1 MEHTDTLAAL
11 SDGMADAVENVAA
24 SVVKVNGR
32 RRRSGSGVVFA
43 QNKVLTASHVLERE
57 EDLSVETADGR
68 TLTARFAGR
77 DHSTDLAVL
86 DVEGLDVE
94 PATPAEGDARVGQIS
109 LAVGSHSRGE
119 GPRATLGVVSAVGG
133 PVRTRRGPRL
143 ERYIQTDATPYP
155 GFSGGPLIDARGNVL
170 GILVSGWGRGAAFA
184 IPADLALRTAGS
196 LSERGSVKR
205 GYLGILS
212 QPVRLPDGQ
221 SLGLTQRGGLLV
233 VGVED
238 GSPAGRGGL
247 IVGDILATLDG
258 QPVEDTDDLL
268 VLLAGDRVGSPVP
281 GQARARRRARGGRD
295 HRRRARLGVR
305 EMAELSGD
313 SSAAL
318 AGVRM
323 IEDAQRS
330 VVQVRSSGRGIGAG
344 VIWPGDGLVLT
355 NHHVVSG
362 RRRRRNVRVALHDGR
377 TLDADVLKSDRSLD
391 LALLRLEGDQADLP
405 AATVGDSDA
414 LRVGELVYA
423 IGHPWGS
430 VGAVSAGIVGGVGE
444 LRGHRGTSA
453 RYVRSD
459 VALAPGNSGGPLLN
473 ARGEVVA
480 INAMI
485 FGRMAL
491 SIPSNAA
498 EAWVAGER
506 RPRLGI
512 GVLPVELPA
521 FLRAGSR
528 HCRTR
533 DRRRR
538 DRWRRRQGRPDGR
551 RRLARH
557 RRETARGGGNL
568 VGDRGARR

>member
-94 PATPAEGDARVGQIS
+94 PAKPAEGDARVGQIS

-119 GPRATLGVVSAVGG
+119 GPRATLGVISAVGG

-221 SLGLTQRGGLLV
+221 RLGLTQRGGLLV

-268 VLLAGDRVGSPVP
+268 VLLAGDRVGRPVP
-281 GQARARRRARGGRD
+281 VRLVRGGE
-295 HRRRARLGVR
+295 L
-305 EMAELSGD
+305 AE
-313 SSAAL
+313 
-318 AGVRM
+318 VE
-323 IEDAQRS
+323 I
-330 VVQVRSSGRGIGAG
+330 
-344 VIWPGDGLVLT
+344 
-355 NHHVVSG
+355 
-362 RRRRRNVRVALHDGR
+362 
-377 TLDADVLKSDRSLD
+377 
-391 LALLRLEGDQADLP
+391 
-405 AATVGDSDA
+405 TVG
-414 LRVGELVYA
+414 E
-423 IGHPWGS
+423 
-430 VGAVSAGIVGGVGE
+430 
-444 LRGHRGTSA
+444 RG
-453 RYVRSD
+453 
-459 VALAPGNSGGPLLN
+459 
-473 ARGEVVA
+473 
-480 INAMI
+480 
-485 FGRMAL
+485 
-491 SIPSNAA
+491 
-498 EAWVAGER
+498 
-506 RPRLGI
+506 
-512 GVLPVELPA
+512 
-521 FLRAGSR
+521 
-528 HCRTR
+528 
-533 DRRRR
+533 
-538 DRWRRRQGRPDGR
+538 
-551 RRLARH
+551 
-557 RRETARGGGNL
+557 
-568 VGDRGARR
+568 